1 MRKEG
6 ILLEEFKVGDLVQL
20 KSGGPIMTVQDTGV
34 LLDALS
40 DALSGTGIS
49 CQWFAG
55 TKLERGSFPK
65 ESILKIQEEN
75 NEKKSYMNS
84 PSLR

>member
-20 KSGGPIMTVQDTGV
+20 KSGGPIMTVRDT
-34 LLDALS
+34 

-55 TKLERGSFPK
+55 AKLEQGRFPK

-75 NEKKSYMNS
+75 NEKKS
-84 PSLR
+84 